1 VKLQL
6 FPEDILLEYAEKS
19 FAVSVD
25 SAVVKH
31 AQHLKHLPRMIEFS
45 EEFAGRWQSLVKSAV
60 KRFVADT
67 FKLRP
72 FLFDVE
78 GYTQRFNSADEHFW
92 NSCEFSFS
100 QRGAERLYELL
111 MREFIEEE
119 PMFLVATPDDGLI
132 LSICTSNFGRYSFP
146 WLCRNRANWLTQALF
161 VAWQQVVIDRISWQ
175 YLLDNPAEVAL
186 PLREY
191 LIERCAD
198 LIIAC
203 SGHMRHLDPSTP
215 SGQLVDVVNDLRE
228 DGVPLKVSFNQHDFS
243 GKVTTVRRFIASA
256 EKAFA
261 YWSGEGSV
269 GLDDEKFIRGAVQ
282 QYRFAEE
289 VREFEQLVSDY
300 LEGRGMEGAIY
311 ESIIQNQNS
320 NRSST

>member
-6 FPEDILLEYAEKS
+6 YPEDILLEYAEKA
-19 FAVSVD
+19 FANSID
-25 SAVVKH
+25 AAVVKH
-31 AQHLKHLPRMIEFS
+31 AQYLNRLPRMIEFS
-45 EEFAGRWQSLVKSAV
+45 EEFAERWQALVKSAV

-72 FLFDVE
+72 FLFDVD
-78 GYTQRFNSADEHFW
+78 GYTKRFNSADEQFW

-119 PMFLVATPDDGLI
+119 PMFLVATPDDGLM
-132 LSICTSNFGRYSFP
+132 LSICTNNFGRYSFP

-161 VAWQQVVIDRISWQ
+161 VAWQQVVIDRIPWQ
-175 YLLDNPAEVAL
+175 YLLENPAEVAL

-198 LIIAC
+198 LLVAS
-203 SGHMRHLDPSTP
+203 SGHLRHINPAAP
-215 SGQLVDVVNDLRE
+215 GQHVDVVNDLRE
-228 DGVPLKVSFNQHDFS
+228 DAVPIKVAFNMRGFNE
-243 GKVTTVRRFIASA
+243 TVEAVRKFIRAA

-261 YWSGEGSV
+261 YWAGDGNV
-269 GLDDEKFIRGAVQ
+269 GLDDEKFIRGAIQ
-282 QYRFAEE
+282 QYRFVEE

-300 LEGRGMEGAIY
+300 LEGRGTEEAIY

>member
-1 VKLQL
+1 MKLQL
-6 FPEDILLEYAEKS
+6 YPEDILLEYAEKA
-19 FAVSVD
+19 FVGGIDA
-25 SAVVKH
+25 AAVKH
-31 AQHLKHLPRMIEFS
+31 AQYLNRLPRMIEFS
-45 EEFAGRWQSLVKSAV
+45 EEFAERWQALVKSAV

-78 GYTQRFNSADEHFW
+78 GYTKRFTSADEHFW

-132 LSICTSNFGRYSFP
+132 LSICTNNFGRYSFP
-146 WLCRNRANWLTQALF
+146 WMCRNRASWLTQALF
-161 VAWQQVVIDRISWQ
+161 VAWQQVVIDRIPWQ
-175 YLLDNPAEVAL
+175 YLLENPAEVAL

-198 LIIAC
+198 LLVAS
-203 SGHMRHLDPSTP
+203 SGHLRHINPASP
-215 SGQLVDVVNDLRE
+215 GQHIDVVNDLRE
-228 DGVPLKVSFNQHDFS
+228 EAVPLRVAFNMRGFNE
-243 GKVTTVRRFIASA
+243 TVEAVRKFIKTA
-256 EKAFA
+256 EKAFE
-261 YWSGEGSV
+261 YWAGEGSA

-282 QYRFAEE
+282 QYRFADE

-300 LEGRGMEGAIY
+300 LEGRGMEEAIY